1 MAKPHLRKLMRVIH
15 YWVSL
20 AMLLTGGLVAV
31 TGILLLL
38 KKDVALLQ
46 PPVAAGSVAGAAD
59 VGVDALFDA
68 ASDAAATPLS
78 WSEIDRIDVRP
89 SDGIAKVVTDEALE
103 YQVDLHTLEV
113 LSIGHRGA
121 DIIEQI
127 HDGSV
132 FSDAGKYLVML
143 PSGAALLIL
152 WASGVY
158 LFFLPRFLRWR
169 RALR

>member
-1 MAKPHLRKLMRVIH
+1 MARPRLRKLMRVVH

-20 AMLLTGGLVAV
+20 AVLLTGGLVAV

-38 KKDVALLQ
+38 KKDVDWLQ
-46 PPVAAGSVAGAAD
+46 PPVVAASDAGAAE
-59 VGVDALFDA
+59 VGVDAIFDA

-89 SDGIAKVVTDEALE
+89 SDGIAKVITDNALE
-103 YQVDLHTLEV
+103 YQVDLYTLEV

-121 DIIEQI
+121 DIIEKI
-127 HDGSV
+127 HDGTF
-132 FSDAGKYLVML
+132 FSDIVKYIIML

-152 WASGVY
+152 WVSGIY
-158 LFFLPRFLRWR
+158 LFFLPRFQKWR
-169 RALR
+169 KKH